1 MKISLNKANKES
13 LKTIDAI
20 ALNLFVK
27 KGGKPLDTES
37 FGQLDKPIQ
46 DALREF
52 VNQGKYKA
60 GDTKIL
66 FLPNKNII
74 LNFTDR
80 DSWNMRSLRIAIRK
94 ITQFVKQNRFRS
106 MGMFFSDFLVKEVRE
121 KEIARNLSENILM
134 AHFDFSEIYKEKPLE
149 GWNEIKEVKIFG
161 SSKAL
166 EEGIKEGLIIGE
178 EVNGARL
185 LSNSPAGDMTPED
198 LAKSAVK
205 EGRKA
210 GFSVKVFDEK
220 KMKTLGMGGI
230 LGVGKG
236 SEAKPRFIIM
246 EYRGGKKTDKPLVL
260 VGKGVTFDT
269 GGINLKSTDGLSEMH
284 MDMSGGASV
293 IHALSAISRLKLKI
307 NVTGLVPA
315 AENMASGSSYRPGD
329 ILKTYSGK
337 TIEIANTDAEGRVIL
352 ADALGYAKTLNPS
365 LIVDFATLT
374 GAALI
379 ALGQRASAIFSK
391 DDNLIETLREVG
403 EKSGDYV
410 WPLPMWDE
418 YEGDVKG
425 IFGDVSNIGKSG
437 RYGGAI
443 SGAMFLWQFAKP
455 NLWAHVDIAP
465 TMTSIDGQF
474 LSKGAA
480 GPGVRLMV
488 ELAKSWK

>member
-269 GGINLKSTDGLSEMH
+269 GGINLKSTDGLTDMH
-284 MDMSGGASV
+284 LDM
-293 IHALSAISRLKLKI
+293 
-307 NVTGLVPA
+307 
-315 AENMASGSSYRPGD
+315 
-329 ILKTYSGK
+329 
-337 TIEIANTDAEGRVIL
+337 
-352 ADALGYAKTLNPS
+352 
-365 LIVDFATLT
+365 
-374 GAALI
+374 
-379 ALGQRASAIFSK
+379 
-391 DDNLIETLREVG
+391 
-403 EKSGDYV
+403 
-410 WPLPMWDE
+410 
-418 YEGDVKG
+418 
-425 IFGDVSNIGKSG
+425 
-437 RYGGAI
+437 
-443 SGAMFLWQFAKP
+443 
-455 NLWAHVDIAP
+455 
-465 TMTSIDGQF
+465 
-474 LSKGAA
+474 
-480 GPGVRLMV
+480 
-488 ELAKSWK
+488 